1 MIRGKEW
8 IGFPHC
14 VFWQSLFLLT
24 WEYVGIGGHHPYL
37 LLGRYP
43 EQVHGGRRAVS
54 LSSPSSW
61 DHQLG
66 LALRSR
72 WDIEIPDCP

>member
-1 MIRGKEW
+1 MA
-8 IGFPHC
+8 FPIII
-14 VFWQSLFLLT
+14 FPWQSIFFLEQL
-24 WEYVGIGGHHPYL
+24 EMAAASGSRYL
-37 LLGRYP
+37 
-43 EQVHGGRRAVS
+43 EQIHGDRRG
-54 LSSPSSW
+54 LPHFPSSW